1 MPPSPHISILPPP
14 GPSVLKLYPP
24 SLSQPTVPAL
34 FLDAYAIRTAVFNVE
49 QHCSAELEIDA
60 DDPRSWHWVAF
71 AASREPDGSRA
82 RATDLGGE
90 DTAAAATIRL
100 MPVSPPS
107 PDGDG
112 SAVPHVEG
120 PSHHPTQMWDGHEP
134 YITLG
139 RLATLSAYRGLGLGR
154 LLVSTAF
161 EWAVENAAALR
172 ATENLTAR
180 EKKQEEG
187 AEQHEGGGK
196 EENDGDGKGTGWNGL
211 VFIHAQVEVE
221 SFYNR
226 LGFVTDP
233 GMGRWYE
240 EGIEHVAMWRRLEL
254 R

>member
-1 MPPSPHISILPPP
+1 
-14 GPSVLKLYPP
+14 
-24 SLSQPTVPAL
+24 
-34 FLDAYAIRTAVFNVE
+34 
-49 QHCSAELEIDA
+49 
-60 DDPRSWHWVAF
+60 
-71 AASREPDGSRA
+71 
-82 RATDLGGE
+82 
-90 DTAAAATIRL
+90 